1 MTPHPFPDPDPNA
14 KPATEPKV
22 RLNTRSHVQKR
33 AVEKDP
39 ACWAN
44 SPGRLGL
51 LSAVEK
57 LLIVVAKQRGVE
69 IQKVEQ
75 VRIANIEGDSR
86 VWLYTTDA
94 TDPERLEVKRY
105 KGRLEVNASDTLAA
119 WDMAL
124 PKNERRRYDILI
136 DKQHESP
143 VGPAIYFDMSKPLE
157 TKHTD
162 KSAKPK
168 QQAAAATQAPA
179 PAQGQAPTQ
188 ASAQAQPQTQAPA
201 PAPAKE
207 TQESQ

>member
-1 MTPHPFPDPDPNA
+1 MTPNPFPDPDPNP

-39 ACWAN
+39 ACWAH

-57 LLIVVAKQRGVE
+57 LLIAVARARGLE

-86 VWLYTTDA
+86 VWIFTTDA
-94 TDPERLEVKRY
+94 SDPERLEVKRY
-105 KGRLEVNASDTLAA
+105 KSRLEINASDTLAA

-124 PKNERRRYDILI
+124 PKNQRRRYDILT
-136 DKQHESP
+136 DKQQESP

-157 TKHTD
+157 IIQTGKRE
-162 KSAKPK
+162 KPK
-168 QQAAAATQAPA
+168 KQAAAATQVQPK
-179 PAQGQAPTQ
+179 P
-188 ASAQAQPQTQAPA
+188 QAQSQAQTPA
-201 PAPAKE
+201 PAPASEKDAK
-207 TQESQ
+207 ESQ